1 MRMWQNE
8 VLPYETAIHTVND
21 RRWRGLNLHDA
32 YTCWKIFS
40 VIFRLSYK
48 HVPNFLH
55 MLWAQFSFLQAKA
68 GVPNLRATTGTSCQ
82 ISSSM
87 SLEIRCTVGFPGG
100 SAMKKLPANA
110 GDANF
115 RSLGWEDPLE
125 KEMTTHS
132 SILEI
137 PRTEEPGGLSSI
149 RSQRVRPDLATKRQ

>member
-1 MRMWQNE
+1 
-8 VLPYETAIHTVND
+8 
-21 RRWRGLNLHDA
+21 
-32 YTCWKIFS
+32 
-40 VIFRLSYK
+40 
-48 HVPNFLH
+48 
-55 MLWAQFSFLQAKA
+55 
-68 GVPNLRATTGTSCQ
+68 
-82 ISSSM
+82 M